1 MKRLFIFA
9 ISVIMSFVLTDKA
22 GAEFDPKVDYMSI
35 MIEAAL
41 KGDYDA
47 GLAAEAARNEKI
59 DKLRL
64 DYEKIS
70 FEDIYLLSKVMH
82 AEAGSEWLSDQ
93 WKMCVGE
100 VVLNR
105 VASSEFPD
113 TIREVIEQE
122 GQYYGKNNSYF
133 EKLRPDR
140 RCVELAVRLL
150 QGERVIN
157 ESGVVFQ
164 ANFAQ
169 GSGTF
174 LKLFD
179 SRLGYTYLCYSN
191 RPELYKK
198 RQV

>member
-1 MKRLFIFA
+1 
-9 ISVIMSFVLTDKA
+9 MSFLLADKA
-22 GAEFDPKVDYMSI
+22 GAKFDPKVDYMSI
-35 MIEAAL
+35 MIDAAMA
-41 KGDYDA
+41 GDYDA

-64 DYEKIS
+64 DYKKIS
-70 FEDIYLLSKVMH
+70 FEDMYLLAKVIY
-82 AEAGSEWLSDQ
+82 AEAGSKWLSEH

-113 TIREVIEQE
+113 TIRGVIEQE
-122 GQYYGKNNSYF
+122 GQYYGKNNPYF

-140 RCVELAVRLL
+140 TCVELAVRLL

-157 ESGVVFQ
+157 EPAVVFQ

-179 SRLGYTYLCYSN
+179 PLLGYTYLCYSS
-191 RPELYKK
+191 RPELYKHK
-198 RQV
+198 EDKIVALGYS